1 MNILCI
7 RLGEVWEKTDYKDTG
22 AKGKTPT
29 LYKILSAEQVNI
41 H

>member
-7 RLGEVWEKTDYKDTG
+7 CLEEVWEKADYKDTG
-22 AKGKTPT
+22 TGGQTST